1 MPRLPDFVPRVGQ
14 QNPQS
19 PGYSAPRVVPVQ
31 DATGG
36 QMADLGQ
43 ALVQSGSAALRV
55 ADYIDDVAATTAY
68 NTFDAELSKLESGYG
83 QMQGKAAMDAYKGTL
98 DSATALRRKF
108 EESLDSE
115 RQRQLFASRAGV
127 RFADGEIRLGA
138 HGARQTQVAKVG
150 ALEAGSSG
158 AFTNYEKAMVFAR
171 SVPNED
177 ARADQEAVAMSY
189 LQAGMKQK
197 LEASVLRGEPPEMQ
211 EAIRVGTL
219 DKVHGGMLDVLL
231 RDDPKGAASYLQRFQ
246 GEMSEGTRSVASQRL
261 RVLNDNETA
270 NALLTEPEMA
280 AKPLPEKLVALKER
294 LAAGKI
300 DVAAHDLAR
309 KRAVDDEAIARAAK
323 HNYEADL
330 LDKAKAA
337 LDANQGRDPAAVLDS
352 ATVVQLKNTGLWDDV
367 EHHAVHGA
375 VLRPEG
381 VNMLMGFL
389 ANPELLLGAPQ
400 GQVANAI
407 APVMDTQH
415 KLMVMKLWADVN
427 GGRGGRSGNA
437 ASVPQ
442 STLQDDGSFL
452 IEMAQK
458 AKVLPP
464 GVPKTEGSEK
474 VQNTAPYIDFV
485 RRLEKDT
492 NALELKLKRKAT
504 RDEISDLVVNQYNK
518 TRAEV
523 GGREVSLALVPSE
536 QGVNGV
542 VTANGVR
549 VKVSEVLTDKTNPFG
564 GIDPNYA
571 AMVKE
576 WNAEARGKGV
586 PPRDPDNPVDVAYVL
601 AASRAEQK
609 ERDESRAG
617 ARAADIS
624 QKRFAQMR
632 AQAQEMEVLRDLL
645 LRGVAPGD
653 PEWMR
658 YTDPERWESERETR
672 ERNKARA
679 ANPWK

>member
-14 QNPQS
+14 QNPQT
-19 PGYSAPRVVPVQ
+19 PGYSAPRVAPVQ

-43 ALVQSGSAALRV
+43 ALVQGGSAALRIS
-55 ADYIDDVAATTAY
+55 DYIDDVAATTAY

-83 QMQGKAAMDAYKGTL
+83 QMQGKTAMDAYKGTL

-138 HGARQTQVAKVG
+138 HGARQTQVAKIG

-158 AFTNYEKAMVFAR
+158 AFTNYEKTMAFAR
-171 SVPNED
+171 SVPDEN

-189 LQAGMKQK
+189 LQAGLKQK

-231 RDDPKGAASYLQRFQ
+231 RDYPKGAASYLQRFQ

-280 AKPLPEKLVALKER
+280 AKPLPEKLTALKER

-309 KRAVDDEAIARAAK
+309 KRAVDDEVIARAAK

-337 LDANQGRDPAAVLDS
+337 LDANQGRDPASVLDS

-381 VNMLMGFL
+381 VNLLMGYH
-389 ANPELLLGAPQ
+389 ANPELLRGVSQ

-427 GGRGGRSGNA
+427 GTQGGRSGNA

-492 NALELKLKRKAT
+492 NALEAKLKRKAT
-504 RDEISDLVVNQYNK
+504 RDEISTVVDTYNR
-518 TRAEV
+518 TQAEV
-523 GGREVSLALVPSE
+523 GGRMVSVFLVPPE
-536 QGVNGV
+536 EGVNGV

-549 VKVSEVLTDKTNPFG
+549 VKVSEVLADKTNPYG

-571 AMVKE
+571 AMVQD
-576 WNAEARGKGV
+576 WNAKARGTGV

-601 AASRAEQK
+601 ASTRAVQQA
-609 ERDESRAG
+609 RDESRAG

-624 QKRFAQMR
+624 QKRVTQMR